1 MSTRDRPWRP
11 REFHDLPR
19 TLRWVAADGV
29 SQDPV
34 FDPSMKQH
42 ADAYRASDPRF
53 ADPARGAAWRDAR
66 RRAMGLVLRAI
77 ADSPWADSL
86 VLRGSAL
93 MALWFGPE
101 AREPGDLDFVVV
113 PRDWRLED
121 GRTARMFGRIAEDAQ
136 SLAERTERTERTGE
150 AGETGKALRISAS
163 GAVSDDIW
171 TYDRVPG
178 RRLVLPW
185 SAPDLPDLPDLP
197 AGSLQL
203 DFVFG
208 EELLEEPG
216 LVELPDGAVLR
227 AATPELSLAW
237 KVTWLVSD
245 SYPQGKDLYDAVLLA
260 ERHTLT
266 RELLAAA
273 LRQSEEWPHFTASGR
288 LAREDLAAL
297 LGHVLWDDFTTD
309 HPELAGRREEFTE
322 RLLDALTP
330 ALGLE
335 LA

>member
-1 MSTRDRPWRP
+1 MSTRGRPWRP

-19 TLRWVAADGV
+19 TLRWVAGDGV
-29 SQDPV
+29 TQDPV

-93 MALWFGPE
+93 MALWFGQE

-121 GRTARMFGRIAEDAQ
+121 GRTARMLDRITEAAQ
-136 SLAERTERTERTGE
+136 SLAERTGETAETGE
-150 AGETGKALRISAS
+150 AGETGEARRGLRISAS

-185 SAPDLPDLPDLP
+185 SAPDLP
-197 AGSLQL
+197 AGNLQL

-273 LRQSEEWPHFTASGR
+273 LRQSEEWPYFTASGR

-297 LGHVLWDDFTTD
+297 LRHVLWDDFTTD
-309 HPELAGRREEFTE
+309 HPELAGRQAEFTE

-335 LA
+335 LT

>member
-1 MSTRDRPWRP
+1 MSTPRNPWKNP
-11 REFHDLPR
+11 RYYDLPK
-19 TLRWVAADGV
+19 TLRWVDAEGV
-29 SQDPV
+29 AQEPV

-53 ADPARGAAWRDAR
+53 TDPARGEAWRKAR
-66 RRAMGLVLRAI
+66 RRAMDLVLEAI
-77 ADSPWADSL
+77 AGSSWADSL

-93 MALWFGPE
+93 MALWFGDD

-121 GRTARMFGRIAEDAQ
+121 GRTTRMFGRIAEAAQ
-136 SLAERTERTERTGE
+136 SLAER
-150 AGETGKALRISAS
+150 AGEGLRISAS

-185 SAPDLPDLPDLP
+185 SVPGLP

-208 EELLEEPG
+208 EKLLEEPC
-216 LVELPDGAVLR
+216 LVELPGGGVLQ

-245 SYPQGKDLYDAVLLA
+245 AYPQGKDLYDAVLLA
-260 ERHTLT
+260 ERHALSQ
-266 RELLAAA
+266 ELLREA
-273 LRQSEEWPHFTASGR
+273 LRQSEEWPNFTASGR
-288 LAREDLAAL
+288 LAREDLAGL
-297 LGHVLWDDFTTD
+297 LGYVLWADFVVD
-309 HPELAGRREEFTE
+309 HPELPRAADEFTA
-322 RLLDALTP
+322 RLLDALEP

-335 LA
+335 LT